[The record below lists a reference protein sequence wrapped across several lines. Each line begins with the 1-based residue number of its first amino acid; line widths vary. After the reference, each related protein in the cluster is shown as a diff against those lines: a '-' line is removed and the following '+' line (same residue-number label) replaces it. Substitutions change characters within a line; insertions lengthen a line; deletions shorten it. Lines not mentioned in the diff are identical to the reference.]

1 MTARVLIVDDDADLA
16 ESLAEVLSANGC
28 DVMTAAHGQEALER
42 ACARDF
48 DIIFMDVRMPVMN
61 GVDSFFAIRAVKPL
75 ARVVMMTGFRETVV
89 ERALQ
94 AGAEGLLHKPFSI
107 DEMLALVMAP
117 ARKLPDRAP
126 RLAHAQPR
134 TLH

>member
-1 MTARVLIVDDDADLA
+1 MTTRVLVVEDDTDLA
-16 ESLAEVLSANGC
+16 ESLAEVLSSNSC
-28 DVMTAAHGQEALER
+28 DVTIAAHGLEALER

-61 GVDSFFAIRAVKPL
+61 GIDAFFAIRAVKPQ
-75 ARVVMMTGFRETVV
+75 ARIVMMTGFRETFV

-94 AGAEGLLHKPFSI
+94 AGAEGPLHKPFSI
-107 DEMLALVMAP
+107 DDMLALAEQGK
-117 ARKLPDRAP
+117 RKLPDGTS